1 MPVQVNPLILQD
13 LFYEM
18 LDDLEHVHN
27 TLYNSELEKHM
38 NMHCRNKRLEY
49 QKRLDDLLK

>member
-27 TLYNSELEKHM
+27 TLYNSELEKHT
-38 NMHCRNKRLEY
+38 NMHYRNKRLEY